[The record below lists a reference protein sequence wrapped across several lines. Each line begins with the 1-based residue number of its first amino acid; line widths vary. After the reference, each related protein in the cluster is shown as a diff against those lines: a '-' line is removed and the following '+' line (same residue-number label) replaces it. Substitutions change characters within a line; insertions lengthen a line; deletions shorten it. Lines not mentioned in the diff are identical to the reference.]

1 MQKEASNTEEEE
13 AIIRE
18 AIRSSKRARM
28 FQSYSSSDDDHPAT
42 RSRTTRSRRAALRK
56 NPKSTSINPQ
66 YTYDSD
72 VEVQIINV
80 ELKKPSVTPLDK
92 NTELQRKKVSL
103 PNDKK
108 KASTTTYV
116 SPSNNVKDI
125 SSMGFVTPAKPFSEQ
140 PLCPHCENRGYSC
153 HNKVYSTYC
162 TKACMNYLQNNHNG
176 WESGFDANT
185 MEQIFEKAYNEK
197 RRVELEENYGYY
209 SPDNMHLPKCMINDS
224 LRHAIE
230 LGDNPKLCDDL
241 AKHNEGGYNMYLE
254 AMSNHR
260 Y

>member
-1 MQKEASNTEEEE
+1 MQKEASNTKEEE

-28 FQSYSSSDDDHPAT
+28 FHSYSSSDDDHPAT

-56 NPKSTSINPQ
+56 KPKSTSINPQ

-108 KASTTTYV
+108 KASSTSMYA
-116 SPSNNVKDI
+116 SPSNNIRDI
-125 SSMGFVTPAKPFSEQ
+125 SSMGFVTPARPF
-140 PLCPHCENRGYSC
+140 
-153 HNKVYSTYC
+153 
-162 TKACMNYLQNNHNG
+162 
-176 WESGFDANT
+176 
-185 MEQIFEKAYNEK
+185 
-197 RRVELEENYGYY
+197 
-209 SPDNMHLPKCMINDS
+209 
-224 LRHAIE
+224 
-230 LGDNPKLCDDL
+230 
-241 AKHNEGGYNMYLE
+241 
-254 AMSNHR
+254 
-260 Y
+260 